1 MIRTQPIPLLKLFLL
16 YHAFWTTCPIT
27 YYSANQ
33 VFGWYYNLRHVT
45 QWDMLLLVTIM
56 YSILCSHLQQFF
68 TSWKCWSGKS
78 LTFAQFCFLMT
89 VYQNATV
96 MNIFGYSLL
105 FQLITKLRSCIFS
118 WTVIFLLVEIVI
130 HMYIRSFNKF
140 GIKVLWRLQFLEYL
154 RTLRLKFQKARTK
167 IEVVLSLPS

>member
-1 MIRTQPIPLLKLFLL
+1 
-16 YHAFWTTCPIT
+16 
-27 YYSANQ
+27 
-33 VFGWYYNLRHVT
+33 
-45 QWDMLLLVTIM
+45 MLLLVTIR

-96 MNIFGYSLL
+96 MNIFGCSLL
-105 FQLITKLRSCIFS
+105 FQLITKLRSCILS

-130 HMYIRSFNKF
+130 LMYIRSFNKF

-154 RTLRLKFQKARTK
+154 RTLCLKFQKARTK
-167 IEVVLSLPS
+167 IEVVWVCPASCLSLAETASWADSGQLQFWSKPSEILNLSSCSL